1 MSIKDRMKADLKA
14 AMIANDTL
22 RRDVIRLLNSALKQV
37 EVDKRIELSDD
48 DVISILLTAKKQR
61 TDSIEAYKKAN
72 RDDLVKKEEYELSVI
87 LEYLPKQLDDDELK
101 IEITK
106 IVTSIGAN
114 SIKDLGKVMAAAKSL
129 HSMADGSRISKIAK
143 EMLSWYLGI

>member
-61 TDSIEAYKKAN
+61 IDSIEAYKKAN

-143 EMLSWYLGI
+143 EMLS

>member
-22 RRDVIRLLNSALKQV
+22 RRDVIRLLNSTLKQV

-143 EMLSWYLGI
+143 EMLS

>member
-143 EMLSWYLGI
+143 EMLS

>member
-1 MSIKDRMKADLKA
+1 MTILKHPLFSFGCVFY
-14 AMIANDTL
+14 IGFC
-22 RRDVIRLLNSALKQV
+22 
-37 EVDKRIELSDD
+37 IE
-48 DVISILLTAKKQR
+48 
-61 TDSIEAYKKAN
+61 YG
-72 RDDLVKKEEYELSVI
+72 YELSVI

-106 IVTSIGAN
+106 IVTAIGAN

-143 EMLSWYLGI
+143 EMLS

>member
-87 LEYLPKQLDDDELK
+87 LEYLPKQLDNDELK

-143 EMLSWYLGI
+143 EMLS

>member
-61 TDSIEAYKKAN
+61 IDSIEAYKKAN